1 MASSSTTPEES
12 SAMTSNFESPP
23 YTSVPPL
30 TPATSEKHRT
40 LNSSRPAHGTRPSSS
55 SVSSVQKNKKRVL
68 WRGKTCIISLPTS
81 QSRKDFKRSE
91 NRHPTLV
98 LPLPEARTRPSFPDP
113 EDVITERAE
122 RLFRTRLPNKAGWDL
137 YVKELQEA
145 KLQALGVSSGH
156 EESRAKRP
164 LGASPMSWHPVS
176 HASSVPVSPS
186 LVPPSTI
193 GSYLNHAYGVP
204 VHSQGTPGLGL
215 RASSTSNLDCN
226 PTVKPGVN
234 HFPRYSI
241 SNFRHSPE
249 LPLSNGFVPSNF
261 ASAPIG
267 PTIIPTFDGGVHPP
281 YTATSAAE
289 AISAR
294 PLDKGFL
301 PHRLGD
307 RASGPSEQ
315 QMMRQSK
322 RQQDRQEHNRS
333 QYPSSPSLPVDP
345 QQSLDRWIIEP
356 RNNEPAFQYP
366 VPRSTRTGV
375 PEALERQLHEA
386 EGNPRENHDLCFNGD
401 TSGQTGNMRR
411 ASHLDYTAIPKT
423 TRSFVDVNCRED
435 SFQPAG
441 RRSEIGPLASSLN
454 ALAPEFRI
462 ASSCL
467 PTSSSTVGTTMRPTA
482 PAFTPASTSQQLP
495 VSHAFTFLST
505 GPVFKPVPQI
515 TKAAKGSKVVA
526 TQSPKDEWLV
536 TGLEVEVQEDESG
549 RITQAEGR
557 QKRQRRTSEGGLQ
570 DARFLSRAHTPS
582 YAVEQQL
589 ESGDLKAATTSE
601 YQHGRHHS
609 KSLEMATQA
618 ANQLKEI
625 IDDLSTSEDSS
636 SLAQTAKS
644 VLQEEG
650 AFTFQDVTEA
660 VAFDA
665 ARPRSS
671 SGQSVPDQIGL
682 VDELPTTY
690 GSPSKRASIS
700 PSGSPIDD
708 NRDSQHA
715 ETLLRRKSS
724 ATLPTLK
731 PSSPLE
737 ERPQFEFASSLNEE
751 NSRDTQRL
759 AGGVV
764 DGIPYIN
771 PSYEELDAVIKH
783 LDDEGPTSTANDK
796 DVPIDCHIPNRI
808 SAHDFQDLKTDLHL
822 DSKSVKQD
830 PGLDNNS
837 PQNFQ
842 YLPPTESESVN
853 SSVVRLVAENARFS
867 PSYRPSYASDG
878 PLPVSGLGSAESA
891 AISEWDKALS
901 SSEEA
906 RSEDEHASLEACV
919 NVVVSKVLED
929 RLMPLEESLAA
940 IRSSLLELPNQL
952 SNRTEPPRTPGNA
965 DISDADDEDDV
976 DNAQPMTKSPTR
988 DRKTDKLKAM
998 MSELLA
1004 SQPKSVPVSE
1014 LETIAEDLKDLKTRF
1029 QEAGPPSADIK
1040 TAVEEAIGRQM
1051 RGRSG
1056 PITSSHQSATMEKS
1070 QLQIAGLESM
1080 LKIAEGRAEDEMK
1093 ARRATED
1100 ALADSQRLLR
1110 LALQDAAEQR
1120 ESAEET
1126 EQSLSAFHEER
1137 HEMLRRNALLEGGQE
1152 NLQRTASELTEKN
1165 LALEGTLEEYRLS
1178 SAQWREEIESAKRDN
1193 KDLRRTVN
1201 ALRAEMEDG
1210 INGRQVLRA
1219 KFDQLQEEMA
1229 AASQSIA
1236 RDQSLWRFKEEEYKA
1251 RCATLATDGDRQSQ
1265 KCEGMV
1271 AEITALSERLRL
1283 GEHEHQ
1289 QSTAELE
1296 RQLDDQ
1302 TKRANMERDR
1312 LQSSMDHEIQAMTS
1326 KLDNVRIT
1334 SEGIIANIRS
1344 QLDQATKAGV
1354 ADRAIFEQQLQQAT
1368 ASGAAAIEDHQVFHE
1383 QVARSL
1389 RDRIEQTE
1397 LQCRDRL
1404 KLAEEKL
1411 ALYQDKVGM
1420 LEEKLEV
1427 AKSAAQAA
1435 VQAVRSSRS
1444 TSKGPQQGPSLVSGL
1459 ISSPPAKTSPQALRE
1474 SILVLQEQLQDRESQ
1489 IEEVQQKLS
1498 AVDTEAPTKLK
1509 AQQTEITWLRELL
1522 GVRIGDLEDLIAA
1535 LSQPVLDREAIKDAA
1550 IRLKANLEMEQ
1561 QEKERA
1567 YNGSQS
1573 FPSLAA
1579 ISNLTSSPRSL
1590 PLAAAAAWGNWR
1602 KGRIGPVPNLFGS
1615 ANGHVT
1621 ETPSRS
1627 SPSSQSM
1634 LLSGLITPPQTDT
1647 RGENQS
1653 GGDSG
1658 GSRPLMSRKR
1668 PTSSTPRQNAGL
1680 PQREEALQWSEAPMT
1695 PSLTRRSNY
1704 DMDAES
1710 TEVMEVSNA
1719 VDGSPGRKVDDSE
1732 DEEAFGPRIAA
1743 FSGHV

>member
-1 MASSSTTPEES
+1 
-12 SAMTSNFESPP
+12 MTSNQESPP
-23 YTSVPPL
+23 YTSIPPF
-30 TPATSEKHRT
+30 TSGTSEKHRT

-55 SVSSVQKNKKRVL
+55 SVSSVQKTKKRVL

-91 NRHPTLV
+91 DRHPTLV
-98 LPLPEARTRPSFPDP
+98 LPFPEARTRPSFPDP
-113 EDVITERAE
+113 EDVLTERAE

-145 KLQALGVSSGH
+145 KLHALGVSSGH
-156 EESRAKRP
+156 EESRAKPP
-164 LGASPMSWHPVS
+164 LGASPMSWHPAS
-176 HASSVPVSPS
+176 HASSVPVSPA
-186 LVPPSTI
+186 LVPPSTT

-204 VHSQGTPGLGL
+204 FHSQGTPSLGL

-241 SNFRHSPE
+241 SNFRQSPE

-261 ASAPIG
+261 ASTPIAPS
-267 PTIIPTFDGGVHPP
+267 IIPAFDGGVHPL
-281 YTATSAAE
+281 YSATSAAE

-294 PLDKGFL
+294 RLDKGFL
-301 PHRLGD
+301 PHRSGD

-315 QMMRQSK
+315 QMRQSK
-322 RQQDRQEHNRS
+322 RQQDRQEHSRS
-333 QYPSSPSLPVDP
+333 RYPGSPSLPVDP
-345 QQSLDRWIIEP
+345 QRSRDRWITEP
-356 RNNEPAFQYP
+356 RNSEPAFQYP
-366 VPRSTRTGV
+366 VPRSNHTGV

-386 EGNPRENHDLCFNGD
+386 EGNPREIHDSCLNGD
-401 TSGQTGNMRR
+401 TSGQTRNMRR
-411 ASHLDYTAIPKT
+411 ASNLDYTAIPKT
-423 TRSFVDVNCRED
+423 TRSLVDVNYRED

-441 RRSEIGPLASSLN
+441 HRSEIGPLTSSLN

-505 GPVFKPVPQI
+505 GPVFKPVPQV
-515 TKAAKGSKVVA
+515 TKPAKGSKVGA
-526 TQSPKDEWLV
+526 IQSPKDEWSV

-549 RITQAEGR
+549 RITQADGR

-570 DARFLSRAHTPS
+570 DARFLSRAHAPS
-582 YAVEQQL
+582 PAVEQQSG
-589 ESGDLKAATTSE
+589 SGDLEATTTSE

-609 KSLEMATQA
+609 KSLEMATRA

-636 SLAQTAKS
+636 SLAQIAES

-650 AFTFQDVTEA
+650 AFTFHDVKEA

-671 SGQSVPDQIGL
+671 SAQSVSDQ
-682 VDELPTTY
+682 VRPEDELPTTY
-690 GSPSKRASIS
+690 GSSSKRASIS
-700 PSGSPIDD
+700 SSSSPIEG

-715 ETLLRRKSS
+715 ETLLSRKSS
-724 ATLPTLK
+724 ATLPVLK
-731 PSSPLE
+731 PSSPVPPKKTLE
-737 ERPQFEFASSLNEE
+737 KRPQSDFASLLNED
-751 NSRDTQRL
+751 SGDTQRL
-759 AGGVV
+759 TGGVV

-783 LDDEGPTSTANDK
+783 LDDEGPTLTANDK
-796 DVPIDCHIPNRI
+796 DVPIDSHIPNRI
-808 SAHDFQDLKTDLHL
+808 SAHDFQKSKNL
-822 DSKSVKQD
+822 DFKSVKQD
-830 PGLDNNS
+830 PALDNNS
-837 PQNFQ
+837 PQTFQ

-878 PLPVSGLGSAESA
+878 PLPASGLGSAESA

-906 RSEDEHASLEACV
+906 RSDDEHASLEACV

-952 SNRTEPPRTPGNA
+952 SNRTERPRTPGNA

-1004 SQPKSVPVSE
+1004 SQPKSVPISD

-1029 QEAGPPSADIK
+1029 QEAAPPSADIK

-1110 LALQDAAEQR
+1110 LAMQDAAEQR

-1178 SAQWREEIESAKRDN
+1178 SAQWREEIESAKTEN
-1193 KDLRRTVN
+1193 KDLRRTVS

-1229 AASQSIA
+1229 AASQNIA
-1236 RDQSLWRFKEEEYKA
+1236 RDQSLWRIKEEEYKA
-1251 RCATLATDGDRQSQ
+1251 RCATLITYGDRQSQ
-1265 KCEGMV
+1265 RCEGML

-1302 TKRANMERDR
+1302 TKRADMERDR
-1312 LQSSMDHEIQAMTS
+1312 LQSSMDHEIQTMTS
-1326 KLDNVRIT
+1326 KLDNMRIT

-1344 QLDQATKAGV
+1344 QLDQATKAGI

-1389 RDRIEQTE
+1389 RDRIKEME

-1404 KLAEEKL
+1404 KLGEEKL

-1444 TSKGPQQGPSLVSGL
+1444 TSKGPQQAPSLVSGS

-1489 IEEVQQKLS
+1489 IEQVQQKLA

-1522 GVRIGDLEDLIAA
+1522 GVRIDDLEDLIAA
-1535 LSQPVLDREAIKDAA
+1535 SSQPVHDKEAIKDAA

-1567 YNGSQS
+1567 HNGSQS
-1573 FPSLAA
+1573 FPSLAT

-1602 KGRIGPVPNLFGS
+1602 KGRIGPVPKLFGS
-1615 ANGHVT
+1615 ANGHVS

-1634 LLSGLITPPQTDT
+1634 LSGLMTPPQTDM

-1653 GGDSG
+1653 GGDLV
-1658 GSRPLMSRKR
+1658 GSRPLTSRKR
-1668 PTSSTPRQNAGL
+1668 PTSSTPRQNAGP
-1680 PQREEALQWSEAPMT
+1680 PQREEETLQWSEAPMT

-1710 TEVMEVSNA
+1710 TEVMEVPNA
-1719 VDGSPGRKVDDSE
+1719 VDGSPRREVDDSE

>member
-1 MASSSTTPEES
+1 MRHT
-12 SAMTSNFESPP
+12 
-23 YTSVPPL
+23 
-30 TPATSEKHRT
+30 KH
-40 LNSSRPAHGTRPSSS
+40 
-55 SVSSVQKNKKRVL
+55 
-68 WRGKTCIISLPTS
+68 
-81 QSRKDFKRSE
+81 
-91 NRHPTLV
+91 
-98 LPLPEARTRPSFPDP
+98 
-113 EDVITERAE
+113 
-122 RLFRTRLPNKAGWDL
+122 
-137 YVKELQEA
+137 
-145 KLQALGVSSGH
+145 
-156 EESRAKRP
+156 
-164 LGASPMSWHPVS
+164 
-176 HASSVPVSPS
+176 
-186 LVPPSTI
+186 
-193 GSYLNHAYGVP
+193 
-204 VHSQGTPGLGL
+204 
-215 RASSTSNLDCN
+215 
-226 PTVKPGVN
+226 
-234 HFPRYSI
+234 
-241 SNFRHSPE
+241 
-249 LPLSNGFVPSNF
+249 
-261 ASAPIG
+261 
-267 PTIIPTFDGGVHPP
+267 
-281 YTATSAAE
+281 
-289 AISAR
+289 
-294 PLDKGFL
+294 
-301 PHRLGD
+301 
-307 RASGPSEQ
+307 
-315 QMMRQSK
+315 
-322 RQQDRQEHNRS
+322 QQDRQEHSRS
-333 QYPSSPSLPVDP
+333 QYPGSPSLPIDP
-345 QQSLDRWIIEP
+345 QQSRDRWIIEP
-356 RNNEPAFQYP
+356 MNSEPAFQYP
-366 VPRSTRTGV
+366 VPRSNRTGV

-386 EGNPRENHDLCFNGD
+386 EGNPRENHDLCLNGD

-411 ASHLDYTAIPKT
+411 ASNLDYTAIPKT
-423 TRSFVDVNCRED
+423 TRSSVDVNCRED
-435 SFQPAG
+435 SFQPAEH
-441 RRSEIGPLASSLN
+441 RSEIGPLASSLN

-495 VSHAFTFLST
+495 VSHAFTFLSA

-515 TKAAKGSKVVA
+515 TKPAKGSKVVA
-526 TQSPKDEWLV
+526 IQSPKDEWSV

-570 DARFLSRAHTPS
+570 DAGFLSRAHAPS
-582 YAVEQQL
+582 SAAEQQS
-589 ESGDLKAATTSE
+589 ESGDLEATTTPE

-636 SLAQTAKS
+636 SLAQTAES

-650 AFTFQDVTEA
+650 AFTFHDVTEA

-671 SGQSVPDQIGL
+671 SKQSVSDQ
-682 VDELPTTY
+682 VRPEDELPTTC
-690 GSPSKRASIS
+690 GSTSKRASIS
-700 PSGSPIDD
+700 SSGSPIDD

-715 ETLLRRKSS
+715 ETLLRRRSS
-724 ATLPTLK
+724 ATLPVLK
-731 PSSPLE
+731 PSSPVPSKKTLE
-737 ERPQFEFASSLNEE
+737 ERPQFEFASLLDEE
-751 NSRDTQRL
+751 DSGDTQRL
-759 AGGVV
+759 TEGVV

-783 LDDEGPTSTANDK
+783 LDDEGPTLTATDK

-808 SAHDFQDLKTDLHL
+808 SAHDFQKSKTDLHL

-830 PGLDNNS
+830 PALDNNS
-837 PQNFQ
+837 PQTFQ

-878 PLPVSGLGSAESA
+878 PLPASGLGSAESA

-906 RSEDEHASLEACV
+906 RSDDEHASLEACV

-940 IRSSLLELPNQL
+940 IRRSLLELPNQL
-952 SNRTEPPRTPGNA
+952 SNRTEQPRTPGNA

-1004 SQPKSVPVSE
+1004 SQPKSVPISE

-1040 TAVEEAIGRQM
+1040 TAVEEAVGRQM

-1178 SAQWREEIESAKRDN
+1178 STQWREEIESAKTEN
-1193 KDLRRTVN
+1193 KDLRRTVS

-1210 INGRQVLRA
+1210 INGRKVLRA

-1229 AASQSIA
+1229 AASESIA

-1251 RCATLATDGDRQSQ
+1251 RCATLVTDGDRQSQ

-1312 LQSSMDHEIQAMTS
+1312 LQSSMDHEIQTMTS
-1326 KLDNVRIT
+1326 NLDNMRIT
-1334 SEGIIANIRS
+1334 SEEIIANIRS
-1344 QLDQATKAGV
+1344 QLDQATKAGI

-1383 QVARSL
+1383 QVARGL
-1389 RDRIEQTE
+1389 RDRIEQME
-1397 LQCRDRL
+1397 IQCRDRL

-1411 ALYQDKVGM
+1411 ALYQDKVGI

-1444 TSKGPQQGPSLVSGL
+1444 TSKGPQQGPSLVSGS

-1489 IEEVQQKLS
+1489 IEEVQQKLA

-1567 YNGSQS
+1567 HNGSQS

-1634 LLSGLITPPQTDT
+1634 LSGLMTPPQTDM

-1653 GGDSG
+1653 GGDAG
-1658 GSRPLMSRKR
+1658 GSRPLTSRKR

-1704 DMDAES
+1704 DMDAEG

-1719 VDGSPGRKVDDSE
+1719 VDGSPRREVDDSE